1 MQVLRWGIVSA
12 SFIYLLLRLRSSEP
26 DNFRQLFSYLSD
38 QWGYFL
44 LIVLLMVL
52 NWYLESIK
60 WQLAIRSRVH
70 LSAKQAFAS
79 VLAGTG
85 VSLFT
90 PNRSGE
96 FLGRWFWL
104 EESERPYAI
113 PASIVGSMSQLFI
126 TLLAGS
132 WVWTVQKPTT
142 GDLSGAWMAAFF
154 LSMVLMG
161 LIFLLVFR
169 IHLLLP
175 WVRLYL
181 ERKQLLPYVQFVMS
195 MPVSVKWKIFG
206 WSALRYAV
214 FSFQFAFL
222 LQLFTD
228 QPFYVFLPAL
238 SKVYFVQ
245 TLIPSF
251 AFSELGIRGTAA
263 LAFLGT
269 QASAEALIL
278 ATGLIWT
285 LNLLLPGIAGTLL
298 LAFKKP

>member
-1 MQVLRWGIVSA
+1 MQILRWAIVSA
-12 SFIYLLLRLRSSEP
+12 SFIYLMLRLTNSKP
-26 DNFRQLFSYLSD
+26 DNFRLLLSYLSD

-60 WQLAIRSRVH
+60 WQLAICSKVH
-70 LSAKQAFAS
+70 LNAKQAFAS

-113 PASIVGSMSQLFI
+113 PASIIGSMSQLFI
-126 TLLAGS
+126 TLLAGALA
-132 WVWTVQKPTT
+132 WTIGESKAEFSGIWMTAVL
-142 GDLSGAWMAAFF
+142 LSVG
-154 LSMVLMG
+154 LMG

-169 IHLLLP
+169 INSLLP

-181 ERKQLLPYVQFVMS
+181 EKKQLLPYIQFVMS
-195 MPVSVKWKIFG
+195 MPVNVKWKIFG

-214 FSFQFAFL
+214 FSFQFALL
-222 LQLFTD
+222 LQLFTH
-228 QPFYVFLPAL
+228 QPFVGFIPAL
-238 SKVYFVQ
+238 SKVYFAQ

-251 AFSELGIRGTAA
+251 AFAELGIRGTVV
-263 LAFLGT
+263 LTFLGSR
-269 QASAEALIL
+269 ASAETLIL
-278 ATGLIWT
+278 STGLIWT
-285 LNLLLPGIAGTLL
+285 INLLLPGIAGTLL